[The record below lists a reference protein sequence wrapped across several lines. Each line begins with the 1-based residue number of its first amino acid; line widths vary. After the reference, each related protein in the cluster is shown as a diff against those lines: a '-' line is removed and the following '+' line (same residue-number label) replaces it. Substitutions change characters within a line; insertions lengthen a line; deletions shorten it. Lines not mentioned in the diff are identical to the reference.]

1 MLDLRSVR
9 QRRVNRTVAIAG
21 QVDRLLDALLVVR
34 AVPCGH
40 ERDLNLLERPRPVLL
55 LLAFDLDRQRF
66 QRLFELL
73 EQQDRVHAGASGEGA
88 EHHLGG
94 THRCVITEHRRFVD
108 GRRVSGSRLDIE
120 ESGISLF
127 IPGDAFLVYVG
138 HALPYSFPIL
148 FAAWLGF
155 ILAVILGSTNL
166 YLVSRRYGR
175 RLLEHRLARFLPLT
189 PARLEEAEHWFRRYG
204 PWALIFGRHIPGF
217 PFPLTV
223 AAGILELPYRAF
235 VISVAVSSSIWAGR
249 FPVAG
254 AGFGAPAV
262 RWLPGM

>member
-1 MLDLRSVR
+1 VTELAQPRRSFPTIW
-9 QRRVNRTVAIAG
+9 RVIG
-21 QVDRLLDALLVVR
+21 
-34 AVPCGH
+34 G
-40 ERDLNLLERPRPVLL
+40 VLL
-55 LLAFDLDRQRF
+55 LIAVIVVIGVLVENDARGELPDADVTIGGLLREYGYLAGFAL
-66 QRLFELL
+66 
-73 EQQDRVHAGASGEGA
+73 
-88 EHHLGG
+88 
-94 THRCVITEHRRFVD
+94 IY
-108 GRRVSGSRLDIE
+108 IE
-120 ESGISLF
+120 ESGIPLF

-175 RLLEHRLARFLPLT
+175 QLLEHRLARFLHLT

-217 PFPLTV
+217 RVPLTV

-235 VISVAVSSSIWAGR
+235 VISVAVSSSIWAGL
-249 FPVAG
+249 FLVVG
-254 AGFGAPAV
+254 AVFGASVVRSIRANTWIYAGVAV
-262 RWLPGM
+262 AVVVIVATVVLIRSRRRTREN

>member
-1 MLDLRSVR
+1 MTDTAQPKRSFPTIW
-9 QRRVNRTVAIAG
+9 RVIG
-21 QVDRLLDALLVVR
+21 
-34 AVPCGH
+34 G
-40 ERDLNLLERPRPVLL
+40 VLL
-55 LLAFDLDRQRF
+55 LAGVILVIGVLVENDARGELPGADASIGGLLREFGYLAGFAL
-66 QRLFELL
+66 
-73 EQQDRVHAGASGEGA
+73 
-88 EHHLGG
+88 
-94 THRCVITEHRRFVD
+94 IY
-108 GRRVSGSRLDIE
+108 IE
-120 ESGISLF
+120 ESGIPLF

-175 RLLEHRLARFLPLT
+175 RLLEHRLARFLHLT

-217 PFPLTV
+217 RVPLTV

-235 VISVAVSSSIWAGR
+235 VISVALSSSIWAGL
-249 FPVAG
+249 FLALG
-254 AGFGAPAV
+254 AVFGASVVRSIRANTWIYAGVVVAV
-262 RWLPGM
+262 VVIVVAVVWLRSRRRTREN

>member
-1 MLDLRSVR
+1 MTDTAQPKRSFPTIW
-9 QRRVNRTVAIAG
+9 RVIG
-21 QVDRLLDALLVVR
+21 
-34 AVPCGH
+34 G
-40 ERDLNLLERPRPVLL
+40 VLL
-55 LLAFDLDRQRF
+55 LAGVILVIGVLVENDARGELPGADASIGGLLREFGYLAGFAL
-66 QRLFELL
+66 
-73 EQQDRVHAGASGEGA
+73 
-88 EHHLGG
+88 
-94 THRCVITEHRRFVD
+94 IY
-108 GRRVSGSRLDIE
+108 IE
-120 ESGISLF
+120 ESGIPLF

-175 RLLEHRLARFLPLT
+175 RLLEHRLARFLRLT

-217 PFPLTV
+217 RVPLTV

-235 VISVAVSSSIWAGR
+235 VISVALSSSIWAGL
-249 FPVAG
+249 FLALG
-254 AGFGAPAV
+254 AVFGASVVRSIRANTYVYGGVVAAAIVIVAAV
-262 RWLPGM
+262 VLLRSRRRTREN

>member
-1 MLDLRSVR
+1 MTDTAQPKRSFPTIW
-9 QRRVNRTVAIAG
+9 RVIG
-21 QVDRLLDALLVVR
+21 
-34 AVPCGH
+34 G
-40 ERDLNLLERPRPVLL
+40 VLL
-55 LLAFDLDRQRF
+55 LAGVILVIGVLVENDARGELPGADASIGGLLREFGYLAGFAL
-66 QRLFELL
+66 
-73 EQQDRVHAGASGEGA
+73 
-88 EHHLGG
+88 
-94 THRCVITEHRRFVD
+94 IY
-108 GRRVSGSRLDIE
+108 IE
-120 ESGISLF
+120 ESGIPLF

-175 RLLEHRLARFLPLT
+175 RLLEHRLARFLHLT

-217 PFPLTV
+217 RVPLTV

-235 VISVAVSSSIWAGR
+235 VISVALSSSIWAGL
-249 FPVAG
+249 FLALG
-254 AGFGAPAV
+254 AVFGASVVRSIRANTYLYGGVVAAAIVIVAAV
-262 RWLPGM
+262 VLLRSRRTAREN

>member
-1 MLDLRSVR
+1 VTELAQPRRSFPTIW
-9 QRRVNRTVAIAG
+9 RVIG
-21 QVDRLLDALLVVR
+21 
-34 AVPCGH
+34 G
-40 ERDLNLLERPRPVLL
+40 VLL
-55 LLAFDLDRQRF
+55 LIAVIVVIGVLVENDARGELPDADVTIGGLLREYGYLAGFAL
-66 QRLFELL
+66 
-73 EQQDRVHAGASGEGA
+73 
-88 EHHLGG
+88 
-94 THRCVITEHRRFVD
+94 IY
-108 GRRVSGSRLDIE
+108 IE
-120 ESGISLF
+120 ESGIPLF

-175 RLLEHRLARFLPLT
+175 QLLEHRLARFLHLT

-217 PFPLTV
+217 RVPLTV

-235 VISVAVSSSIWAGR
+235 VISVAVSSATWAGL
-249 FPVAG
+249 FLTLG
-254 AGFGAPAV
+254 AVFGASVVRSIRANTWIYAGVAV
-262 RWLPGM
+262 AVVVIVAAVVLIRSRRPPREN